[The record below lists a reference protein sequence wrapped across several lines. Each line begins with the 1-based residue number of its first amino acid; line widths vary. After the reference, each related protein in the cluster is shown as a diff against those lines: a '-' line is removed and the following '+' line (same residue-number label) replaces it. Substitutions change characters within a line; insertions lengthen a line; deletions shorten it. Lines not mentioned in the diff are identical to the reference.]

1 MEGPIG
7 LAGPRSLRGLL
18 DAVIAVSVGL
28 DLSAM
33 LRRIVE
39 AAAALADAQ
48 YAALGVLD
56 PSRTSLAQFITVG
69 IDDDRRATIGE
80 LPKGHGILGVLI
92 ADPRPLRLPDLREH
106 PDSYGFPPGHPPM
119 RSFLGVPVTVRGEV
133 YGNLYLTDKRS
144 QEVFSDID
152 QELVVALAAAAG
164 VAIDNAR
171 LHERVRDIALI
182 EDRERIAMDLHDTV
196 IQQLF
201 AIGLSLEATARR
213 SQDTEI
219 EHRLHSAVEDLDAT
233 IKHIRSTIFTLASA
247 MSAVSGVRDRILA
260 VVAETGATLPSRP
273 VVLFDGP
280 VDASLGSGAADDL
293 VAATRELLSNVVR
306 HAHATSVEI
315 AVVVDRADVL
325 LKVEDDGVGLGGGD
339 RSQAGLGLRNLATR
353 AERLGGSLTYT
364 DREGGGTRAEWRIPI
379 ASGTNHD

>member
-1 MEGPIG
+1 
-7 LAGPRSLRGLL
+7 
-18 DAVIAVSVGL
+18 
-28 DLSAM
+28 
-33 LRRIVE
+33 
-39 AAAALADAQ
+39 
-48 YAALGVLD
+48 
-56 PSRTSLAQFITVG
+56 
-69 IDDDRRATIGE
+69 
-80 LPKGHGILGVLI
+80 
-92 ADPRPLRLPDLREH
+92 
-106 PDSYGFPPGHPPM
+106 
-119 RSFLGVPVTVRGEV
+119 
-133 YGNLYLTDKRS
+133 
-144 QEVFSDID
+144 
-152 QELVVALAAAAG
+152 
-164 VAIDNAR
+164 
-171 LHERVRDIALI
+171 
-182 EDRERIAMDLHDTV
+182 
-196 IQQLF
+196 
-201 AIGLSLEATARR
+201 
-213 SQDTEI
+213 
-219 EHRLHSAVEDLDAT
+219 
-233 IKHIRSTIFTLASA
+233 

-339 RSQAGLGLRNLATR
+339 RTQAGLGLRNLATR